1 MIKVNIPGRGD
12 YVIEKLL
19 LDYNGT
25 IALDGTL
32 LPGVGERITRLAESL
47 EVILVTADTHGT
59 AAKNCEGLPIKVLTY
74 PTEHVAEIKAKVAR
88 ELGGGVICVGNGYN
102 DMLMADESMLSV
114 AVMGTEGCCAAL
126 LAHCD
131 IAVTSILDALDLL
144 IYPDRLR
151 ATLRA

>member
-1 MIKVNIPGRGD
+1 MIKANIPGRGD

-59 AAKNCEGLPIKVLTY
+59 AAKT
-74 PTEHVAEIKAKVAR
+74 AR
-88 ELGGGVICVGNGYN
+88 AC
-102 DMLMADESMLSV
+102 
-114 AVMGTEGCCAAL
+114 
-126 LAHCD
+126 
-131 IAVTSILDALDLL
+131 
-144 IYPDRLR
+144 R
-151 ATLRA
+151 